1 MDRYRLKVV
10 DVTKIHTGGER
21 EEWTEA
27 KMEPHNEGPYVL
39 YTDVLDLLAKERD
52 SGIDERKW
60 N

>member
-27 KMEPHNEGPYVL
+27 KMEPHNEGPYCW
-39 YTDVLDLLAKERD
+39 
-52 SGIDERKW
+52 RK
-60 N
+60 NGTAELTRGNGTNGCL